1 VGSDSTSRHTLKK
14 TTAASGVSDLTHD
27 MVGTTDNSHFSRTFG
42 SSNDIPAG
50 VDNGHSGLWY
60 EALEEG
66 VWIDRKVGIGINDP
80 LYLLMSSE
88 MLMQATKYHKSA
100 NRNYILCQSPD
111 YLDRI

>member
-1 VGSDSTSRHTLKK
+1 MVKLRTS
-14 TTAASGVSDLTHD
+14 
-27 MVGTTDNSHFSRTFG
+27 FSRTFDLPI
-42 SSNDIPAG
+42 SAG

-60 EALEEG
+60 EAHRIQ

-80 LYLLMSSE
+80 LYNLHQ

-111 YLDRI
+111 YHRI